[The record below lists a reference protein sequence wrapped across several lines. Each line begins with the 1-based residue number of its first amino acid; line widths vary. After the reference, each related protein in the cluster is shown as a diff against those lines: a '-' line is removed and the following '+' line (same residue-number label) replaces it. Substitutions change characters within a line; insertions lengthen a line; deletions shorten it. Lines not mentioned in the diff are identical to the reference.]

1 LPADGFDSPGS
12 SDPAQGPAAA
22 AGNQDEAGDERL
34 VTLTDG
40 VVAIA
45 LTLLIL
51 GIQVPSP
58 DSLRNPDSVSAL
70 AGALAQT
77 VDGWIGYAI
86 SFYVIA
92 QFWLLHRQFFRG
104 VRGGY
109 HDGVAAWNFLFLF
122 SITVMPFTSDL
133 IGKYPENPLPVI
145 ILSANL
151 ILATLARFGMLWF
164 IRRHRLIAP
173 EGMPARERLNSLQGA
188 VNMIFYVLAIPVA
201 LASPDLGKLCWLGLA
216 LSPRLST
223 LINTRRNARG
233 SDDL

>member
-1 LPADGFDSPGS
+1 V
-12 SDPAQGPAAA
+12 
-22 AGNQDEAGDERL
+22 AGNQDDAGDGRL

-51 GIQVPSP
+51 GIEVPSP
-58 DSLRNPDSVSAL
+58 DSLHNPDSVSAL
-70 AGALAQT
+70 AGALAHT
-77 VDGWIGYAI
+77 VHGWISYAI

-92 QFWLLHRQFFRG
+92 QFWLLHRQIFRS

-122 SITVMPFTSDL
+122 TITVMPFTSDL

-145 ILSANL
+145 IFSANL

-164 IRRHRLIAP
+164 VRRHRLLAP
-173 EGMPARERLNSLQGA
+173 QGMPAREQLSSLRGA
-188 VNMIFYVLAIPVA
+188 INVFFYVLAIPVA
-201 LASPDLGKLCWLGLA
+201 LASPDLGKVCWLGLA

-223 LINTRRNARG
+223 LINKRRNARPAA
-233 SDDL
+233 

>member
-1 LPADGFDSPGS
+1 V
-12 SDPAQGPAAA
+12 
-22 AGNQDEAGDERL
+22 AGNQDDAGDGRL

-51 GIQVPSP
+51 GIEVPSP
-58 DSLRNPDSVSAL
+58 DSLHNPDSVSAL
-70 AGALAQT
+70 
-77 VDGWIGYAI
+77 
-86 SFYVIA
+86 
-92 QFWLLHRQFFRG
+92 HRQIFRS

-122 SITVMPFTSDL
+122 TITVMPFTSDL

-145 ILSANL
+145 IFSANL

-164 IRRHRLIAP
+164 VRRHRLLAP
-173 EGMPARERLNSLQGA
+173 QGMPAREQLSSLRGA
-188 VNMIFYVLAIPVA
+188 INVFFYVLAIPVA
-201 LASPDLGKLCWLGLA
+201 LASPDLGKVCWLGLA

-223 LINTRRNARG
+223 LINKRRNARPAA
-233 SDDL
+233 